1 MQAVNL
7 CQIASWC
14 IYDQTTLQAPA
25 GSSLKVEAYVAAI
38 VSDLAATL
46 LYQIFKPSKEKP

>member
-14 IYDQTTLQAPA
+14 IYDQTAQQAPA
-25 GSSLKVEAYVAAI
+25 VSSLKVEAQVAKI

-46 LYQIFKPSKEKP
+46 LYQIFEPSKVKP